1 MTATARPAAR
11 HAARPAAER
20 VGITAAAHVLPA
32 TVLTTTELQARV
44 EKASGFALPSGLL
57 ERLTGIRERRVVVQG
72 EQWSSSLAIDAARHA
87 LSRAGREPEEVDLLL
102 FASASRDFVEP
113 ATAHVVNHAL
123 GMRAHCLDVTN
134 ACNSFV
140 NGLDLARTM
149 ISAGRARTAL
159 VVTGETPSLSMRLAV
174 KDVKDAAQ
182 HFAGYTFGDAGA
194 ACVVEPVTTGG
205 FGRTETET
213 HSEHWEVGGIFGGGS
228 RYPRDLD
235 KEYFTG
241 AGRELKRVFE
251 KIGPAIVDSTLAHA
265 GLGFG
270 DLSAV
275 FVHQV
280 TTPYVDRFCE
290 VTGAP
295 RELLDVTVDTHG
307 NVASAT
313 LPLQLSRQWDRL
325 APGDTVL
332 FVGLGGGVSVMAT
345 LWTKS

>member
-1 MTATARPAAR
+1 MPRPSEA
-11 HAARPAAER
+11 PVPLR
-20 VGITAAAHVLPA
+20 VGITAAAHVLPP
-32 TVLTTTELQARV
+32 TVLTTADLQARV
-44 EKASGFALPSGLL
+44 EAASGFALPAGLL
-57 ERLTGIRERRVVVQG
+57 ERLTGIRERHVVVEG
-72 EQWSSSLAIDAARHA
+72 EQWASSLAIDAARLA
-87 LSRAGREPEEVDLLL
+87 LDHAGRDPEEVDLLL

-140 NGLDLARTM
+140 NGLDLARAM
-149 ISAGRARTAL
+149 IETGRATTAL
-159 VVTGETPSLSMRLAV
+159 VVTGEAPSLSTRWAV
-174 KDVKDAAQ
+174 KDVHDAAH

-194 ACVVEPVTTGG
+194 AVVVEPVATGG

-213 HSEHWEVGGIFGGGS
+213 HSEHWEVGGLFGGGT
-228 RYPRDLD
+228 RWPRDLD
-235 KEYFTG
+235 KTYFTG

-265 GLGFG
+265 GLGVD
-270 DLSAV
+270 DLAAV

-280 TTPYVDRFCE
+280 TAPYVDRFCE
-290 VTGAP
+290 VTGVP

-325 APGDTVL
+325 APGDTAL
-332 FVGLGGGVSVMAT
+332 FLGLGGGVSVMST